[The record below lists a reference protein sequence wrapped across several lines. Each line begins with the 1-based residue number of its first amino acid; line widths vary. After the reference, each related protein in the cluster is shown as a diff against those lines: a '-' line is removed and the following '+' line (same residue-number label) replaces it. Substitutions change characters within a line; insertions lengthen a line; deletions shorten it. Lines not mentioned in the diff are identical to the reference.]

1 MARGIARV
9 WYYFA
14 FEESIHLA
22 RTYSVTVSVGAGSL
36 ANWKGKE
43 PGVEIPRAARL
54 AVPERECELGAPG
67 PGQPC
72 PGTATSP
79 GSAEPLRRQ
88 VRAGGAA
95 SRDKAKPRTSR
106 DGFGALLWSSQ
117 GVCCGRAVCECDC
130 V

>member
-54 AVPERECELGAPG
+54 AVPEREGELGAPG
-67 PGQPC
+67 PAPLQGRS
-72 PGTATSP
+72 GLGGA
-79 GSAEPLRRQ
+79 SAPAG
-88 VRAGGAA
+88 AGGRSGQEGQSETPNLA
-95 SRDKAKPRTSR
+95 
-106 DGFGALLWSSQ
+106 G
-117 GVCCGRAVCECDC
+117 
-130 V
+130 